1 MSFRRRKSTVINRTV
16 YQDNKVNYLM
26 APHSYT
32 EAPVLSFGRA
42 NPPGS
47 IIAYTMET
55 APIGWLICDGSA
67 VNRVIYA
74 ALFSVIGTTFGSG
87 DGQFTFNLPDYRGA
101 FLRGSRT
108 GANGYSGPLTNS
120 YQADEIE
127 QHNHIANVID
137 PGHIHTQTSAN
148 DDYNGSG
155 GNNYPN
161 LKLPSF
167 AQYDLAPGVVPS
179 NSTDTK
185 VWTENINS
193 RTTGISVTIS
203 NTGSTETRPYNYGV
217 VWLIKY

>member
-16 YQDNKVNYLM
+16 YQDNKVHYLM

-74 ALFSVIGTTFGSG
+74 DLFSVIGTTFGAG

-101 FLRGSRT
+101 FLRGS
-108 GANGYSGPLTNS
+108 GAHASNGFSGP
-120 YQADEIE
+120 
-127 QHNHIANVID
+127 NVNTSQTDALRSHTHTATVND
-137 PGHIHTQTSAN
+137 PGHTHTQNSIN

-155 GNNYPN
+155 GSGYPD
-161 LKLPSF
+161 LKVPSF
-167 AQYDLAPGVVPS
+167 APYDSNVPQK
-179 NSTDTK
+179 T
-185 VWTENINS
+185 WTENINS
-193 RTTGISVTIS
+193 NTTGITVSIA

>member
-1 MSFRRRKSTVINRTV
+1 MSFRRRKSTVINRTL
-16 YQDNKVNYLM
+16 YQDNMVNYLM

-47 IIAYTMET
+47 IIAYTMQT

-74 ALFSVIGTTFGSG
+74 ALFSVIGTTFGAG

-101 FLRGSRT
+101 FLRGS
-108 GANGYSGPLTNS
+108 GAHASNGFSGP
-120 YQADEIE
+120 
-127 QHNHIANVID
+127 NVNTSQTDALRSHTHDTSIYD
-137 PGHIHTQTSAN
+137 PGHTHTQNSIN

-155 GNNYPN
+155 GSGYPD
-161 LKLPSF
+161 LKVPSF
-167 AQYDLAPGVVPS
+167 APYDS
-179 NSTDTK
+179 NVSQKT
-185 VWTENINS
+185 WTENINS
-193 RTTGISVTIS
+193 NTTGITVSIA

>member
-1 MSFRRRKSTVINRTV
+1 M
-16 YQDNKVNYLM
+16 VNYLM

-101 FLRGSRT
+101 FLRGS
-108 GANGYSGPLTNS
+108 GAHASNGFSGPDVNTSQTDATRSHTHDTNV
-120 YQADEIE
+120 Y
-127 QHNHIANVID
+127 D
-137 PGHIHTQTSAN
+137 PGHTHTQTSAN
-148 DDYNGSG
+148 DNFDNNSAYPSGSG
-155 GNNYPN
+155 VNP
-161 LKLPSF
+161 KPSY
-167 AQYDLAPGVVPS
+167 AQYDNGTRTWD
-179 NSTDTK
+179 NT
-185 VWTENINS
+185 INS
-193 RTTGISVTIS
+193 NTTGITVTIES
-203 NTGSTETRPYNYGV
+203 TGSTETRPYNYGV